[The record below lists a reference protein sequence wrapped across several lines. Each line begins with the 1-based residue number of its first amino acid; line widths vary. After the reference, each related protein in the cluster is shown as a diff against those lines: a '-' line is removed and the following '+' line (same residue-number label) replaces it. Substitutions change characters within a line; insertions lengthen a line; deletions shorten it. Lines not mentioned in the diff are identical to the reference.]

1 MTKPPFPTRRPVAR
15 RRISTAARNTP
26 GSRAAAC
33 LAALLLAAVFAA
45 PAVAQLDDIY
55 TEWRQGPAQIL
66 MLPAEEKAWEQVS
79 TNQEAEDDIRLFWA
93 KRDPTPGTAENEFR
107 REFEQRAAY
116 ANEQFKTEEQ
126 IGALTDQGRVF
137 ILLGPPRRIQ
147 RSGASASSSGGDFGA
162 SDSAVGAG
170 GNVASG
176 TGSGVFGRG
185 GASDRMGLA
194 SEERWVY
201 EGDEKPDFIKKRRHT
216 VRFLTKPGT
225 DEVELRSGDLA
236 LGFMGTAKRQAIT
249 QPDLTVADLADM
261 APAAEVA
268 GGAGDEGEA
277 GGVTVWMGET
287 VDDVST
293 LRAAL
298 EGEAGGAGMH
308 LDSMHLDTGA
318 FQAGDGRWIIP
329 YQVSA
334 EGADG
339 DMASVV
345 GELVDGSGETVAAF
359 RHEQSWTESKSQ
371 KIAKDTLVVPPGDYE
386 LRVGVEE
393 GDGSVAW
400 AASEKVEVPDVGD
413 DYWLSKLIFSEDVH
427 PMPEAQQMLEPYAW
441 QGIVVVPKGD
451 RTFQQGTVMWFYT
464 HACNPQ
470 LTTDGKP
477 NLRVTAKVEGP
488 TAMRD
493 AVPVQPARAGDNCW
507 VIATGLDLVP
517 DRFPEGE
524 YEMTLQV
531 RDSEGGKTLQSKEV
545 FQVEAA
551 GG

>member
-1 MTKPPFPTRRPVAR
+1 MMKPPFSSPRPVAR
-15 RRISTAARNTP
+15 RLTP
-26 GSRAAAC
+26 AAAAC
-33 LAALLLAAVFAA
+33 LAALLLAAAFAV
-45 PAVAQLDDIY
+45 PASAQLDEIY

-79 TNQEAEDDIRLFWA
+79 SDQEAEDYIRLFWA
-93 KRDPTPGTAENEFR
+93 KRDPTPGTAVNEFR

-116 ANEQFKTEEQ
+116 ANEKFKSEEE
-126 IGALTDQGRVF
+126 IGALTDQGRVL

-147 RSGASASSSGGDFGA
+147 RSGASASTSGGDFGA
-162 SDSAVGAG
+162 SDSAIGAG
-170 GNVASG
+170 GSVSSG
-176 TGSGVFGRG
+176 TGSGSFGRG

-201 EGDEKPDFIKKRRHT
+201 EGDEKPDFMKKRRHE

-236 LGFMGTAKRQAIT
+236 LGFMGEAKRRAIT

-261 APAAEVA
+261 APAADAA
-268 GGAGDEGEA
+268 GGEGGEV
-277 GGVTVWMGET
+277 GSGVTVWMGET
-287 VDDVST
+287 VDDVSA

-298 EGEAGGAGMH
+298 EGEAGGAG
-308 LDSMHLDTGA
+308 MHLDTGA

-334 EGADG
+334 EGAEG

-345 GELVDGSGETVAAF
+345 GELVDDSGETVAAF
-359 RHEQSWTESKSQ
+359 RHEQSWTESKGQ
-371 KIAKDTLVVPPGDYE
+371 KIAKDTLVVPAGDYE
-386 LRVGVEE
+386 LRVGVEN
-393 GDGSVAW
+393 GDGTVAW
-400 AASEKVEVPDVGD
+400 AASEKVEVPEASD
-413 DYWLSKLIFSEDVH
+413 DYWLSELIFSEDVH

-451 RTFQQGTVMWFYT
+451 RAFQQGTVMWFYT

-493 AVPVQPARAGDNCW
+493 AVPVQPAKAGDNCW

-531 RDSEGGKTLQSKEV
+531 RDSEGSKTLQSKET
-545 FQVEAA
+545 FQVVAA
-551 GG
+551 EG

>member
-1 MTKPPFPTRRPVAR
+1 MTKPPFSSPRPVAR
-15 RRISTAARNTP
+15 RSLST
-26 GSRAAAC
+26 AAAC

-45 PAVAQLDDIY
+45 PASAQLDEIY

-66 MLPAEEKAWEQVS
+66 MLPAEEKAWEKVS
-79 TNQEAEDDIRLFWA
+79 TNQEAEDFIRLFWA
-93 KRDPTPGTAENEFR
+93 KRDPTPGTAVNEFR

-116 ANEQFKTEEQ
+116 ANEKFASEEE

-147 RSGASASSSGGDFGA
+147 RSGASASSTGGDFG
-162 SDSAVGAG
+162 STDSAIG
-170 GNVASG
+170 GGGSVSTG
-176 TGSGVFGRG
+176 TGSGTFSRG
-185 GASDRMGLA
+185 GATERMGLA

-201 EGDEKPDFIKKRRHT
+201 EGDEKPDFIKKHRHT

-236 LGFMGTAKRQAIT
+236 LGFMGEAKRQAIT

-261 APAAEVA
+261 APAAEGSGA
-268 GGAGDEGEA
+268 GGVAGEA

-287 VDDVST
+287 VDDVSA

-298 EGEAGGAGMH
+298 EGEAGGAG
-308 LDSMHLDTGA
+308 MHLDTGA

-334 EGADG
+334 EGTDG
-339 DMASVV
+339 DTASVV
-345 GELVDGSGETVAAF
+345 GELVDAGGETVAAF

-386 LRVGVEE
+386 LRIGVEQ

-400 AASEKVEVPDVGD
+400 ASSEKVQVPEAGD
-413 DYWLSKLIFSEDVH
+413 DYWLSELIFSEDVH
-427 PMPEAQQMLEPYAW
+427 PMSEAQQMLEPYAW

-451 RTFQQGTVMWFYT
+451 RSFQQGTVMWFYT

-470 LTTDGKP
+470 LTADGKP
-477 NLRVTAKVEGP
+477 SLRVTAKVEGP

-517 DRFPEGE
+517 DRFPPGE

-531 RDSEGGKTLQSKEV
+531 RDSEGGTTLQSKED
-545 FQVEAA
+545 FQVVAA
-551 GG
+551 EG